1 MPQELVKESDNMQKQ
16 IVKIIKEKA
25 IFLVLIAMVL
35 FFSIVTRTFLTVDN
49 LFNVA
54 RQVSML
60 GIASIGMTFVILL
73 GGIDLSTG
81 SIITFVNIIT
91 AYMMVN
97 MGMNM
102 WPAILLTLAMCT
114 LIGLFNGFAV
124 ATFHMPPLIVTF
136 ATQTIF
142 AGVAYMISGGMPIS
156 GLPETFAVI
165 GQGYM
170 GVVPVPVIIMIF
182 AFAVGGV
189 ILNKTYFGRYFYA
202 LGGNEEAAELSGI
215 KVKNIKM
222 LVFALSGLFGG
233 IAGIVMLSRTN
244 SGQAT
249 AGRGYEFDVITAV
262 VLGGVSLSGG
272 SGKMLNVVA
281 GVLIL
286 GVLSNGMVLMNVSSY
301 AQMVIKGIILLLA
314 VGFDC
319 VQKKGL

>member
-1 MPQELVKESDNMQKQ
+1 MQKQ
-16 IVKIIKEKA
+16 MIEVIKDKA
-25 IFLVLIAMVL
+25 IFLVLAVMII
-35 FFSIVTRTFLTVDN
+35 FFSLVTKTFLTLDN

-60 GIASIGMTFVILL
+60 GIASIGMIFVILL

-81 SIITFVNIIT
+81 SIITFVNIVT
-91 AYMMVN
+91 AYMMVK
-97 MGMNM
+97 MDISM
-102 WPAILLTLAMCT
+102 WPAILLTLMMCI

-124 ATFHMPPLIVTF
+124 ATFNMPALIVTF

-156 GLPETFAVI
+156 GLPEEFAVI
-165 GQGYM
+165 GQGYV
-170 GVVPVPVIIMIF
+170 GVVPIPVLIMIV
-182 AFAVGGV
+182 AFVLGGV

-202 LGGNEEAAELSGI
+202 LGGNEEAAKLSGI
-215 KVKNIKM
+215 RVKAIKM

-233 IAGIVMLSRTN
+233 IAGIVMRSRTN

-272 SGKMLNVVA
+272 SGRMLNVVA

-319 VQKKGL
+319 VQKKGIEK

>member
-1 MPQELVKESDNMQKQ
+1 MQKQ
-16 IVKIIKEKA
+16 VIEEIKEKA
-25 IFLVLIAMVL
+25 IFLVLVVMII
-35 FFSIVTRTFLTVDN
+35 FFSIVTKTFLTVDN

-81 SIITFVNIIT
+81 SVITFVNIIT
-91 AYMMVN
+91 AYMMVK

-102 WPAILLTLAMCT
+102 WPAIFITLLVCV

-124 ATFHMPPLIVTF
+124 ATFQMPSLIVTF

-142 AGVAYMISGGMPIS
+142 AGLAYMISGGMPIS
-156 GLPETFAVI
+156 GLPEAFAMI
-165 GQGYM
+165 GQGYL
-170 GVVPVPVIIMIF
+170 GVVPVPVIIMII
-182 AFAVGGV
+182 AFIVGGV

-202 LGGNEEAAELSGI
+202 LGGNEEAAKLSGI
-215 KVKNIKM
+215 RVKGIKM

-233 IAGIVMLSRTN
+233 IAGVVMLSRTN

-272 SGKMLNVVA
+272 SGKILNVVA

-319 VQKKGL
+319 VQKKGIEK

>member
-1 MPQELVKESDNMQKQ
+1 MQKQ
-16 IVKIIKEKA
+16 MIEVIKDKA
-25 IFLVLIAMVL
+25 IFLVLAVMII
-35 FFSIVTRTFLTVDN
+35 FFSLVTKTFLTLDN

-81 SIITFVNIIT
+81 SIITFVNIVT
-91 AYMMVN
+91 AYMMVK
-97 MGMNM
+97 MDISM
-102 WPAILLTLAMCT
+102 WPAILLTLMMCI

-124 ATFHMPPLIVTF
+124 ATFNMPALIVTF
-136 ATQTIF
+136 AIQTIF

-156 GLPETFAVI
+156 GLPEEFAVI
-165 GQGYM
+165 GQGYV
-170 GVVPVPVIIMIF
+170 GVVPIPVLIMIV
-182 AFAVGGV
+182 AFVLGGV

-202 LGGNEEAAELSGI
+202 LGGNEEAAKLSGI
-215 KVKNIKM
+215 RVKAIKM

-272 SGKMLNVVA
+272 SGRMLNVVA

-319 VQKKGL
+319 VQKKGIEK

>member
-1 MPQELVKESDNMQKQ
+1 MQKQ
-16 IVKIIKEKA
+16 VIEEIKEKA
-25 IFLVLIAMVL
+25 IFLVLVVMII
-35 FFSIVTRTFLTVDN
+35 FFSIVTKTFLTVDN

-81 SIITFVNIIT
+81 SVITFVNIIT
-91 AYMMVN
+91 AYMMVK

-102 WPAILLTLAMCT
+102 WPAIFITLLVCV

-124 ATFHMPPLIVTF
+124 ATFQMPSLIVTF

-142 AGVAYMISGGMPIS
+142 AGLAYMIFGGMPIS
-156 GLPETFAVI
+156 GLPEAFAMI
-165 GQGYM
+165 GQGYL
-170 GVVPVPVIIMIF
+170 GVVPVPVIIMII
-182 AFAVGGV
+182 AFIAGGV

-202 LGGNEEAAELSGI
+202 LGGNEEAAKLSGI
-215 KVKNIKM
+215 RVKGIKM

-233 IAGIVMLSRTN
+233 IAGVVMLSRTN

-272 SGKMLNVVA
+272 SGKILNVVA

-319 VQKKGL
+319 VQKKGIEK